1 MADKKG
7 MDKYSL
13 KITAYDFVSLYNIK
27 PILRWPL

>member
-13 KITAYDFVSLYNIK
+13 KITAYDFVSLDIMQNPY
-27 PILRWPL
+27 

>member
-13 KITAYDFVSLYNIK
+13 KITGYDFVSLYIRQN
-27 PILRWPL
+27 PY